1 VFGELL
7 ATPGVREVCTLRSPF
22 GFMAFHGGSL
32 EVMTDVVAERAADA
46 SGASYYGVLQPPE
59 LRWHLPSTAFDP
71 AESETLAG
79 FLDHVDVV
87 VTVHGYGRVG
97 LWTSLLIGG
106 GNRALAAEVA
116 RHVGDALPHYRMV
129 TDLEAI
135 PSGLRGLHPGNP
147 VNRPRQGGAQV
158 ELPPRVR
165 GLAPVSPPP
174 GADGLTPDTRALIE
188 GLTRCARAGCAETNR
203 FRVEPQLGQN
213 PAGEH

>member
-1 VFGELL
+1 VFDELL
-7 ATPGVREVCTLRSPF
+7 ATPGVQEVCTLRSRF

-32 EVMTDVVAERAADA
+32 EAVTDVIADRAAEA

-59 LRWHLPSTAFDP
+59 MRWHLPSTAFDP
-71 AESETLAG
+71 ALSPVLAE

-106 GNRALAAEVA
+106 GNRELAGHVA

-129 TDLEAI
+129 TDLDAI
-135 PSGLRGLHPGNP
+135 PGGLRGLHPDNP
-147 VNRPRQGGAQV
+147 VNRPRGGGVQV

-165 GLAPVSPPP
+165 GQAPVSPPP
-174 GADGLTPDTRALIE
+174 GADGLTPDTRALIA
-188 GLTRCARAGCAETNR
+188 GLAACADLSR
-203 FRVEPQLGQN
+203 FRDEPWLGN
-213 PAGEH
+213 NARRES